1 MAAPRS
7 DSSAKARP
15 RIGGQQ
21 VLAGIQPSGIQ
32 HIGNYFGAVR
42 QFIAL
47 QEGNRAAYFMADLH
61 SLTSIR
67 DPKRR
72 RELTRAVALDFLAL
86 GVDPKRSVLYRQS
99 DFPEVTELAWILTT
113 VTPMGL
119 LQRCVSYKD
128 KIAQGLSAD
137 HGLFAYPVLQAA
149 DILIWRADCVPVGQD
164 QKQHLE
170 VTRDIAVK
178 FNLTYR
184 EVFSLPEP
192 YILEETAA
200 IPGTDGKKMSKTG
213 ANGIEMF
220 AAEKTLRRQ
229 IMGIVTDSKGVDE
242 PKDPETSTIFQL
254 YSLFANPE
262 ERAALEHAFRK
273 GGLGYGDAKKALY
286 EKVLSYFGDA
296 RAKRRELESRPD
308 TVEDILRD
316 GAARARAATAE
327 LMHDVRAAAGVGPPR

>member
-1 MAAPRS
+1 V
-7 DSSAKARP
+7 SATGQGARK
-15 RIGGQQ
+15 RISGAR
-21 VLAGIQPSGIQ
+21 VLSGVQPSGVQ
-32 HIGNYFGAVR
+32 HLGNYFGALR

-47 QEGNRAAYFMADLH
+47 QEGNQASYFVADLH

-67 DPKRR
+67 DAAERR
-72 RELTRAVALDFLAL
+72 ALTRGVALDFLAL

-99 DFPEVTELAWILTT
+99 DLPEVTELAWILTT

-119 LQRCVSYKD
+119 LQRCVSYKE
-128 KIAQGLSAD
+128 KLEAGHSPD

-149 DILIWRADCVPVGQD
+149 DILIWRANWVPVGQD

-184 EVFSLPEP
+184 EVLKLPEP
-192 YILEETAA
+192 YILEEAA
-200 IPGTDGKKMSKTG
+200 AVPGTDGKKMSKTAG
-213 ANGIEMF
+213 NGIEMF
-220 AAEKTLRRQ
+220 ANEKALKRQ
-229 IMGIVTDSKGVDE
+229 IMGIVTDSKGVAE
-242 PKDPETSTIFQL
+242 PKDPDASTIFQL

-262 ERAALEHAFRK
+262 ERAALAEAFRR
-273 GGLGYGDAKKALY
+273 GGLGYGDAKKALL
-286 EKVLSYFGDA
+286 EKVLAYFEPA
-296 RAKRRELESRPD
+296 RAKRRELESRAD

-327 LMHDVRAAAGVGPPR
+327 LMHEVRAAAGVGAPR

>member
-1 MAAPRS
+1 LASAPSERG
-7 DSSAKARP
+7 AKARP
-15 RIGGQQ
+15 RIAGQQ

-67 DPKRR
+67 DAARR

-128 KIAQGLSAD
+128 KLAQGLTPD

-178 FNLTYR
+178 FNLIYR
-184 EVFSLPEP
+184 EVLKLPEP

-200 IPGTDGKKMSKTG
+200 IPGTDGKKMSKTV

-220 AAEKTLRRQ
+220 APEKTLRRQ
-229 IMGIVTDSKGVDE
+229 VMGIVTDSKGVDE
-242 PKDPETSTIFQL
+242 PKDPKSSTVFQL

-262 ERAALEHAFRK
+262 ERAAMEHAFRK
-273 GGLGYGDAKKALY
+273 GGLGYGDAKKALLD
-286 EKVLSYFGDA
+286 KVLTYFAGA
-296 RAKRRELESRPD
+296 REKRRELESRPD

-327 LMHDVRAAAGVGPPR
+327 RRDDVRAAAGLGPAR

>member
-1 MAAPRS
+1 MAATQ
-7 DSSAKARP
+7 SAERP
-15 RIGGQQ
+15 RIAGQQ
-21 VLAGIQPSGIQ
+21 VLAGIQPSGVQ

-47 QEGNRAAYFMADLH
+47 QEGNLAAYFMADLH

-67 DPKRR
+67 DAKRR
-72 RELTRAVALDFLAL
+72 RELTHAVALDFLAL

-99 DFPEVTELAWILTT
+99 DFPEVAELAWILTT

-119 LQRCVSYKD
+119 LQRCVSYKE
-128 KIAQGLSAD
+128 KIEQGLKPD

-184 EVFSLPEP
+184 EVFKLPEP
-192 YILEETAA
+192 YILEEVAA
-200 IPGTDGKKMSKTG
+200 IPGIDGRKMSKT
-213 ANGIEMF
+213 AENGIEMF
-220 AAEKTLRRQ
+220 AAEKALRRQ
-229 IMGIVTDSKGVDE
+229 IMAIVTDSKGVDE

-262 ERAALEHAFRK
+262 ERAALEQAFRK

-286 EKVLSYFGDA
+286 EKVLAYFGPA

-327 LMHDVRAAAGVGPPR
+327 LMDDVRAAAGLGPPR

>member
-1 MAAPRS
+1 MVAARS
-7 DSSAKARP
+7 ESEGKARP
-15 RIGGQQ
+15 RIAGQR
-21 VLAGIQPSGIQ
+21 VLSGIQPSGIQ
-32 HIGNYFGAVR
+32 HLGNYFGAVR

-67 DPKRR
+67 DAKRR
-72 RELTRAVALDFLAL
+72 RELTQAVALDFLAL
-86 GVDPKRSVLYRQS
+86 GVDPARSVLYRQS

-128 KIAQGLSAD
+128 KLDQGLKPD

-184 EVFSLPEP
+184 EVLKLPEP
-192 YILEETAA
+192 YILEEAA
-200 IPGTDGKKMSKTG
+200 VVPGSDGKKMSKTAG
-213 ANGIEMF
+213 NGIEMF
-220 AAEKTLRRQ
+220 ASEKTLRSQ
-229 IMGIVTDSKGVDE
+229 IMGIVTDSKGVAE

-262 ERAALEHAFRK
+262 ERAALAEAFRR
-273 GGLGYGDAKKALY
+273 GGLGYGDAKKALL
-286 EKVLSYFGDA
+286 EKVLAYFGPA
-296 RAKRRELESRPD
+296 RAKRRELESRAD

-316 GAARARAATAE
+316 GAARARADTAE
-327 LMHDVRAAAGVGPPR
+327 LMHEVRAAAGVGAAR

>member
-1 MAAPRS
+1 MAA
-7 DSSAKARP
+7 AKAAERP
-15 RIGGQQ
+15 RIAGQQ

-47 QEGNRAAYFMADLH
+47 QDGNRAAYFMADLH
-61 SLTSIR
+61 SLTSIH
-67 DPKRR
+67 DAKRR
-72 RELTRAVALDFLAL
+72 RELTHAVALDFLAL

-119 LQRCVSYKD
+119 LQRCVSYKE
-128 KIAQGLSAD
+128 KIEQGLKPD

-184 EVFSLPEP
+184 EVLKLPEP
-192 YILEETAA
+192 YILEEVAA
-200 IPGTDGKKMSKTG
+200 IPGVDGRKMSKTVE
-213 ANGIEMF
+213 NGIEMF
-220 AAEKTLRRQ
+220 APEKVLRRQ
-229 IMGIVTDSKGVDE
+229 IMGIVTDSKGVAE
-242 PKDPETSTIFQL
+242 AKDPETSTIFQL

-262 ERAALEHAFRK
+262 ERAAMEHAFRK

-286 EKVLSYFGDA
+286 EKVMAYFGDA
-296 RAKRRELESRPD
+296 RARRRELESRPD

-316 GAARARAATAE
+316 GAARARAGTAE
-327 LMHDVRAAAGVGPPR
+327 LLHEVREAAGVGPTR